1 MRQALTDTNRMKGQQ
16 NVPLRP
22 LPDMN
27 ILENSEYAWYG
38 ISY

>member
-16 NVPLRP
+16 NVLLRP

-27 ILENSEYAWYG
+27 VLKNSAYD
-38 ISY
+38 